1 MQLRLQQRAAP
12 PPAFAV
18 TLPLLAIATT
28 FVLTAGIVVA
38 AGENPFRAYEEFFV
52 TPLSSEFRLLEV
64 LVSATPI
71 LFTGAAVA
79 VAFRAGYWNIGAEG
93 QLLCGAIAA
102 AWLGTVVDDWPRLI
116 SLPLLVAG
124 GLVAGAAW
132 ALPPALLR
140 IRFGIDEV
148 VTTLLLNP
156 VALLL
161 VSGVLNGPWRDPVTR
176 FPESPRIAAA
186 AEFPQLVDRSRLHL
200 GFLLALVVLAIVWFV
215 AARTPTGLRVRAVG
229 LSPRAARFAGIRV
242 ERTLLGAA
250 LASGAIAGLAGV
262 SEVAGIQFRLTE
274 GISSGFGYTGIVV
287 ATLGGLAMVGVAL
300 AAFFL
305 GLVNVGAG
313 SASRVLDVPSQLGE
327 VITAVLLLVTV
338 ALLIFRRYQIARTG
352 PA

>member
-1 MQLRLQQRAAP
+1 
-12 PPAFAV
+12 
-18 TLPLLAIATT
+18 
-28 FVLTAGIVVA
+28 
-38 AGENPFRAYEEFFV
+38 
-52 TPLSSEFRLLEV
+52 
-64 LVSATPI
+64 
-71 LFTGAAVA
+71 
-79 VAFRAGYWNIGAEG
+79 
-93 QLLCGAIAA
+93 
-102 AWLGTVVDDWPRLI
+102 
-116 SLPLLVAG
+116 
-124 GLVAGAAW
+124 
-132 ALPPALLR
+132 
-140 IRFGIDEV
+140 
-148 VTTLLLNP
+148 
-156 VALLL
+156 
-161 VSGVLNGPWRDPVTR
+161 
-176 FPESPRIAAA
+176 
-186 AEFPQLVDRSRLHL
+186 
-200 GFLLALVVLAIVWFV
+200 V

-338 ALLIFRRYQIARTG
+338 ALLVFRRYQIARTG